1 MNSAVTAAVMRSLY
15 RSGVRGVKGHHVLGR
30 SPLPQPVTRARAL
43 VVLREREFADEVGPL
58 KSLLVVR
65 IVEPSVAIIVIEGL
79 GLPNRKDV
87 KDARRPRL

>member
-1 MNSAVTAAVMRSLY
+1 M
-15 RSGVRGVKGHHVLGR
+15 RGVKERHVLGR